1 MASVILPAGG
11 RTTQPHKLRTTPR
24 APATPQQPLAPR
36 PLALSPSAQQPAQQP
51 AWTSPF
57 SAAESQRL
65 LDDDRFA
72 GAAIAV
78 ILVSIFVLGLVLTI
92 GAIWL
97 AP

>member
-11 RTTQPHKLRTTPR
+11 RTAQSHKLQTTPR
-24 APATPQQPLAPR
+24 ALATPQKPLAPK
-36 PLALSPSAQQPAQQP
+36 PLALSPAAQQP

-57 SAAESQRL
+57 SAAECQRL

-72 GAAIAV
+72 GTAIAV
-78 ILVSIFVLGLVLTI
+78 ILVSIFVMGLVLTI